1 MKNDKKIYFKL
12 LTELL
17 TWGVLFFCFVST
29 NSFGQTLIPNDTVLT
44 VFKNDT
50 LLSDRDKIKLYL
62 NLSKTFNKTPEKSLK
77 YDALG
82 MRLAAKHHW
91 TKSLIE
97 SSLNYAIHS
106 NELCSYGQ
114 ADSALAHVEEVI
126 SVDKEHIRLADY
138 YYQRASNYYDW
149 SRYQMAKTYYQKAL
163 EKYQEHKNKIGIA
176 KALKGL
182 GVTVSIWSDYEGSI
196 GYLQRARDIYTEFGN
211 QHGIETVNLAMGV
224 VMEQW
229 GKIDIALNYY
239 ESALSYFEKKHDLF
253 NQANLRLHIGDLYIK
268 KGNYQKAL
276 DYYFTA
282 ENIEKLKPHKKLRSI
297 TLSNIAEAYY
307 FMGKYREA
315 IDYQDEALKLKYEIG
330 DRKRIAISLIDLGK
344 IHLALKNYKKAVGYA
359 KKAYKVATE
368 GMLSPEALESL
379 HLLSEGYYSL
389 RALDSAYFYLNKYI
403 VLKDKI
409 FNEENTKTLNNLQI
423 KYNTREKEKENQLL
437 KLKNAQNELLIR
449 KERDTK
455 YLTFTIAVFI
465 FLIALVTLLFLRAR
479 DKQNRKNNFMLQY
492 KNTEITK
499 QKEKLSALNAEL
511 IESRS
516 KYKSIVENATIGMYR
531 TTKDGKILFANKT
544 LLNMLRSTWADLK
557 RINLNESKPNR
568 MSLLEMVE
576 SQKIVT
582 GREDIWDRNDGT
594 KMFVNESMWI
604 VREAAGKS
612 LYYEGIVEDITKRKI
627 AENKLKENE
636 AALIEI
642 NRELLRNNEEL
653 EKARVEIEKAYNTK
667 SEFLANIS
675 HEIRTPLNAIIGF
688 TDLLMQKVHADDLSQ
703 YVQAIRAGGRN
714 LLSLINDI
722 LDLSKI
728 QAGKIELHFE
738 PVVLH
743 QIVEDIS
750 RIFTLSVKEKGL
762 EFRVTSHPSTN
773 KLIFLDD
780 TRMRQILFNL
790 IGNAVKFTDE
800 GFVELKVDVTRE
812 TKESLDLKIVISD
825 SGSGIPTEQQARV
838 FEAFVQSNNGR
849 NHTGSGLG
857 LSITKR
863 LVEIM
868 KGTVTMQS
876 MSGKG
881 TVFTIVIPNV
891 RIFEGE
897 HQTIKTVH
905 EQQMLLATLNADDT
919 MISDIDF
926 SNEELNRIA
935 DSGFAKL
942 FYHRCE
948 IAHGG
953 HIITD
958 IVSCCAD
965 MIKFA
970 QTHSFSKLHEVSV
983 KLRDAA
989 AGFDIERMKLYLQI
1003 INELFIKIERHETK

>member
-1 MKNDKKIYFKL
+1 MMRNEKRTYIRLFTGL
-12 LTELL
+12 FM
-17 TWGVLFFCFVST
+17 GVVLFLGLGVHAYA
-29 NSFGQTLIPNDTVLT
+29 QTLTNKDNGLT

-50 LLSDRDKIKLYL
+50 LLSDQEKIKLYL
-62 NLSKTFNKTPEKSLK
+62 NLSKTFYKTPEKSLK

-82 MRLAAKHHW
+82 MKLAEKNHW
-91 TKSLIE
+91 TESLIE
-97 SSLNYAIHS
+97 SALNYAIHA
-106 NELCSYGQ
+106 NELCSYDQ
-114 ADSALAHVEEVI
+114 ADSVLSKVENVI
-126 SVDKEHIRLADY
+126 SANDKEIRLADY
-138 YYQRASNYYDW
+138 YYQRAANYYDW
-149 SRYQMAKTYYQKAL
+149 SRYQKAKEYYEKAL
-163 EKYQEHKNKIGIA
+163 EEYKKHKNRIGIA
-176 KALKGL
+176 KTLKGL
-182 GVTVSIWSDYEGSI
+182 GVTVSIWSDYEASI
-196 GYLQRARDIYTEFGN
+196 GYLQQARDIYTEFDDR
-211 QHGIETVNLAMGV
+211 QGIETVNLAMGV

-229 GKIDIALNYY
+229 GKIDVALNYY
-239 ESALSYFEKKHDLF
+239 ESALSYFEEKHDLF
-253 NQANLRLHIGDLYIK
+253 NQANLRLHIGDLYLK

-282 ENIEKLKPHKKLRSI
+282 ENLEKLKPHKKLKAI
-297 TLSNIAEAYY
+297 TLSNIAEAFY

-315 IDYQDEALKLKYEIG
+315 IDYQEDALKLKYEIG
-330 DRKRIAISLIDLGK
+330 DRKRIAISLLDLGK
-344 IHLALKNYKKAVGYA
+344 IHLALKNYNEAVGYA
-359 KKAYKVATE
+359 KKAYEVATD
-368 GMLSPEALESL
+368 GRLGPEALESL

-389 RALDSAYFYLNKYI
+389 RVLDSAYFYLNKYI

-409 FNEENTKTLNNLQI
+409 FNEQSTKTLNNLQI

-465 FLIALVTLLFLRAR
+465 FLIALVVLLFLRAR
-479 DKQNRKNNFMLQY
+479 DKQNRRNNFMLQY

-499 QKEKLSALNAEL
+499 QKEKLAALNAEL
-511 IESRS
+511 VESRS
-516 KYKSIVENATIGMYR
+516 KYMSIVENATIGMYR
-531 TTKDGKILFANKT
+531 TTKDGRILFANKT
-544 LLNMLRSTWADLK
+544 LLNMLRSTWDDLK
-557 RINLNESKPNR
+557 SINLNEVKPDR
-568 MSLLEMVE
+568 LSLLEMVE
-576 SQKIVT
+576 RHKIVT
-582 GREDIWDRNDGT
+582 GREDIWDRKDGT

-604 VREAAGKS
+604 VHDAGGKS

-627 AENKLKENE
+627 AEKKLKDNE

-688 TDLLMQKVHADDLSQ
+688 TDLLMQRVQGDNQRQ
-703 YVQAIRAGGRN
+703 YVLAIRAGGRN

-738 PVVLH
+738 PVVLQ
-743 QIVEDIS
+743 QIVEDVS
-750 RIFTLSVKEKGL
+750 HIFTLSVKEKGI

-773 KLIFLDD
+773 KLMFIDD

-812 TKESLDLKIVISD
+812 TKETLDLKIVIAD
-825 SGSGIPTEQQARV
+825 SGSGIPPEQQARV

-849 NHTGSGLG
+849 NHAGSGLG

-868 KGTVTMQS
+868 KGTIAMES
-876 MSGKG
+876 APGKG

-897 HQTIKTVH
+897 YKAKKQVD
-905 EQQMLLATLNADDT
+905 EQQANMAAFNDDSAALPDIELGSRELER
-919 MISDIDF
+919 MRDSDF
-926 SNEELNRIA
+926 V
-935 DSGFAKL
+935 KL
-942 FYHRCE
+942 FRQRCE
-948 IAHGG
+948 KAQDG
-953 HIITD
+953 HIIKD

-965 MIKFA
+965 LEEFA
-970 QTHSFSKLHEVSV
+970 RAHSFDKLHEIAV
-983 KLRDAA
+983 KLNEAA
-989 AGFDIERMKLYLQI
+989 TGFDIERMKLYLQI
-1003 INELFIKIERHETK
+1003 IKELFFKIEHHETK

>member
-1 MKNDKKIYFKL
+1 MKNDQKIYFKL
-12 LTELL
+12 LTGLF
-17 TWGVLFFCFVST
+17 TWVVLFSCFVGT
-29 NSFGQTLIPNDTVLT
+29 KSFAQTLINDDTTLA

-50 LLSDRDKIKLYL
+50 LLSDKDKIKLYL
-62 NLSKTFNKTPEKSLK
+62 NLSKTFDNTPEKSLK

-91 TKSLIE
+91 TKSLIVF
-97 SSLNYAIHS
+97 SLSYAIHS
-106 NELCSYGQ
+106 NELCSYAE
-114 ADSALAHVEEVI
+114 ADSALSKVEDII
-126 SVDKEHIRLADY
+126 SADKKDIRLADY
-138 YYQRASNYYDW
+138 YYQRAANYYDW
-149 SRYQMAKTYYQKAL
+149 SRYQKAKEYYQKAL
-163 EKYQEHKNKIGIA
+163 EEYKKHKNRIGIA
-176 KALKGL
+176 KTLKGL

-196 GYLQRARDIYTEFGN
+196 GYLQQARDIYSEFGD
-211 QHGIETVNLAMGV
+211 QQGIETVNLAMGV
-224 VMEQW
+224 VMDQW

-239 ESALSYFEKKHDLF
+239 ESALSYFEEKHDLF
-253 NQANLRLHIGDLYIK
+253 SQANLRLHIGDLYVK
-268 KGNYQKAL
+268 MGNYQKAL

-282 ENIEKLKPHKKLRSI
+282 ENLEKLKPHKKLRTI

-315 IDYQDEALKLKYEIG
+315 IDYQEDALKLKYEIG

-344 IHLALKNYKKAVGYA
+344 IHLALKNYQKAMGYA
-359 KKAYKVATE
+359 KKGYEVATE
-368 GMLSPEALESL
+368 GMLSPEALQSL

-389 RALDSAYFYLNKYI
+389 RVLDSAYIYLNKYI

-409 FNEENTKTLNNLQI
+409 FNEQNTKTLNNLQI

-449 KERDTK
+449 KERYTK

-465 FLIALVTLLFLRAR
+465 FLIALVILLFLRAR

-499 QKEKLSALNAEL
+499 QKEKLSELNAEL
-511 IESRS
+511 TGSRA
-516 KYKSIVENATIGMYR
+516 KYMSIVENATIGMYR

-544 LLNMLRSTWADLK
+544 LLNMLRSSWEDLK
-557 RINLNESKPNR
+557 TINLNKIKPER
-568 MSLLEMVE
+568 VSLLKLVE
-576 SQKIVT
+576 RQKIVT
-582 GREDIWDRNDGT
+582 GREDIWDRSDGT

-604 VREAAGKS
+604 VHDAAGKS

-627 AENKLKENE
+627 AENKLKDNE

-642 NRELLRNNEEL
+642 NRALLRNNEEL
-653 EKARVEIEKAYNTK
+653 ERARVEIEKAYNTK

-675 HEIRTPLNAIIGF
+675 HEIRTPLNVIIGF
-688 TDLLMQKVHADDLSQ
+688 TDLLMQKVHGDDLRQ

-773 KLIFLDD
+773 KLMFIDD

-812 TKESLDLKIVISD
+812 SKASLDLKIVISD
-825 SGSGIPTEQQARV
+825 SGSGIPAEQQARV
-838 FEAFVQSNNGR
+838 FEAFVQSDNGR
-849 NHTGSGLG
+849 NHAGSGLG

-876 MSGKG
+876 TPG
-881 TVFTIVIPNV
+881 TGTAFSIVIPNV

-897 HQTIKTVH
+897 YKAQKTAH
-905 EQQMLLATLNADDT
+905 EQQVDLAALNADD
-919 MISDIDF
+919 ISLPDIEFSDQELKKIASSDF
-926 SNEELNRIA
+926 V
-935 DSGFAKL
+935 KL
-942 FYHRCE
+942 FRHRCE
-948 IAHGG
+948 MAHDG
-953 HIITD
+953 HIIKD
-958 IVSCCAD
+958 IISCCTD

-970 QTHSFSKLHEVSV
+970 QEYSFSKLYEIAV
-983 KLRDAA
+983 KLKDAA
-989 AGFDIERMKLYLQI
+989 TGFDIERMKLYLQI
-1003 INELFIKIERHETK
+1003 IKELFIKIENHETE